1 MVLKAEPVVPQAKP
15 PTAVNRQLQTRKFP
29 RDSKIVLKA
38 AIGSLQ
44 DLDYTIDVLN
54 SDIGLITASR
64 TTEEKKA
71 DVSPDTAPVD
81 ASVNPEEAGKKD
93 WVTGCVSALMI
104 GLVVGIFAVV
114 LGNIF
119 RGSDNDLVDRYYQ
132 AAKGKNITHILR
144 LPADNPIPDPSEY
157 NRLINYHLK
166 TDNDFSSNLCNFM
179 RNGYPDGFG
188 VDIFTV
194 NSLKK
199 IWKNEKRKKFREHIA
214 LNFYD
219 YKKDKKN
226 LKINF
231 KIGTV
236 KCPKKISRP
245 KLVFEIN
252 YYKDYL
258 FIKQIYE
265 YFLPQKKFFTATDVV
280 KWYEKKYYRKE
291 LN

>member
-1 MVLKAEPVVPQAKP
+1 MISKNYLVLIIQARMNSKRFP
-15 PTAVNRQLQTRKFP
+15 NKVISDLGGTPLIERILQRVKKVKKIEKIIIATTKRKE
-29 RDSKIVLKA
+29 D
-38 AIGSLQ
+38 
-44 DLDYTIDVLN
+44 
-54 SDIGLITASR
+54 DILVEIAKSN
-64 TTEEKKA
+64 K
-71 DVSPDTAPVD
+71 V
-81 ASVNPEEAGKKD
+81 EA
-93 WVTGCVSALMI
+93 
-104 GLVVGIFAVV
+104 
-114 LGNIF
+114 F
-119 RGSDNDLVDRYYQ
+119 RGSENDLVDRYYQ
-132 AAKGKNITHILR
+132 AVKNKNFSHILR

-166 TDNDFSSNLCNFM
+166 TDNDFSSNICNFM
-179 RNGYPDGFG
+179 GNGYPDGFG
-188 VDIFTV
+188 VEIFTV

-226 LKINF
+226 LKFNF

-245 KLVFEIN
+245 KLVFEVN

-265 YFLPQKKFFTATDVV
+265 YFSPQKKFFTATDVV